1 MKLALDFDNVLAHTT
16 QLWVE
21 VCNHRSNGARLI
33 NVRDVDEW
41 DFWKKIGLSHE
52 EAFTI
57 FDICW
62 ESWRQIPPLETE
74 LHQKTK
80 MLRKLV
86 DKMDI
91 VTSVKEGHTVAIHSW
106 LAKHNIEYD
115 EVIFTQ
121 NKHLLD
127 YDIFIDDSPDNAIK
141 IYGENKQCLLY
152 NQPWNRKS
160 TDRIGSVVGIRRV
173 YNLYHAIDVV
183 RDLVARTREKG
194 RFRSQTGFASSV
206 MGKGKP
212 SLQSN

>member
-21 VCNHRSNGARLI
+21 ICNHRSNGAKII

-41 DFWKKIGLSHE
+41 DFWRKMGLSHE

-57 FDICW
+57 FDITW
-62 ESWRQIPPLETE
+62 ESWRQIPPLEPE
-74 LHQKTK
+74 LYQKTK
-80 MLRKLV
+80 MLRNLV
-86 DKMDI
+86 DKMDV

-106 LAKHNIEYD
+106 LAKYNIEYD

-127 YDIFIDDSPDNAIK
+127 YDIYIDDSPDNAIK
-141 IYGENKQCLLY
+141 IYRENKQCLLY
-152 NQPWNRKS
+152 NQPWNRKVI
-160 TDRIGSVVGIRRV
+160 DRIGSIMGIRRV

-183 RDLVARTREKG
+183 RDLVERRKEKR
-194 RFRSQTGFASSV
+194 RFIDRPSSKL
-206 MGKGKP
+206 GQSEP
-212 SLQSN
+212 SLQNS